1 MGTPRKPDT
10 PEKAIRLKCLE
21 CCCGESSEV
30 EQCGLTGCP
39 LYDFRMYGVKKS
51 EELAAKTP
59 DEIIEPIS
67 KVDTGTGTICGEE
80 PIHAITV
87 EPVPCVKGTGVIC
100 GEPPVIAESVKPIK
114 VKATKE
120 NIVMSAEEAEKHSV
134 VVEQKPAKKKTAS
147 KKKQTNIS
155 MDDVKDDFDLDLD
168 DEPVEITAL
177 DDEPV
182 TEKKPVESE
191 KKTTDEDIPDVDME
205 ELDIDDV
212 PLVETPPDSK
222 PPIEDGHLFVVDL
235 NKVERKE
242 EAPVKKQAKKKEPK
256 KKAETPVEAKPEQ
269 QKEEPADNLLDI
281 DMDELFDI

>member
-80 PIHAITV
+80 PIRAITV
-87 EPVPCVKGTGVIC
+87 EPVPCVKGTGKIC
-100 GEPPVIAESVKPIK
+100 GEPPVIAE
-114 VKATKE
+114 
-120 NIVMSAEEAEKHSV
+120 
-134 VVEQKPAKKKTAS
+134 QKPAKKKS
-147 KKKQTNIS
+147 VPKKKQTNIS
-155 MDDVKDDFDLDLD
+155 MDDVKDDFDLELD
-168 DEPVEITAL
+168 DEAVEIT
-177 DDEPV
+177 EPV
-182 TEKKPVESE
+182 KEKKPVESE

-242 EAPVKKQAKKKEPK
+242 EASVKKQAKKKEPK

-269 QKEEPADNLLDI
+269 QKQEETADNLLDI

>member
-51 EELAAKTP
+51 EELAAKSP

-67 KVDTGTGTICGEE
+67 KVD
-80 PIHAITV
+80 
-87 EPVPCVKGTGVIC
+87 KGTGAIC
-100 GEPPVIAESVKPIK
+100 GEPPVIAETVKPIK

-120 NIVMSAEEAEKHSV
+120 NIVMSSEEAEKHSV
-134 VVEQKPAKKKTAS
+134 VEQKPVKKKSAP

-168 DEPVEITAL
+168 DEPVEIT
-177 DDEPV
+177 EPV
-182 TEKKPVESE
+182 KEKKAVESE
-191 KKTTDEDIPDVDME
+191 NKTTDEDIPDVDME

-242 EAPVKKQAKKKEPK
+242 ETTVKKQAKKKEPK
-256 KKAETPVEAKPEQ
+256 KKAETPVEAKPEE
-269 QKEEPADNLLDI
+269 QKQEESADNLLDI

>member
-51 EELAAKTP
+51 EELDAKSP

-67 KVDTGTGTICGEE
+67 KVDI
-80 PIHAITV
+80 
-87 EPVPCVKGTGVIC
+87 GTGVIC
-100 GEPPVIAESVKPIK
+100 GEPHVIAETVKPIK

-120 NIVMSAEEAEKHSV
+120 NIVMSAEEAEKHKF
-134 VVEQKPAKKKTAS
+134 VVEPCQTVNSTGVICGEPPVLAEQKSVKKKQS
-147 KKKQTNIS
+147 PKKKQTNIS

-191 KKTTDEDIPDVDME
+191 KKTTDVNIPDVDME

-242 EAPVKKQAKKKEPK
+242 EAPVKKQVKKKEPK
-256 KKAETPVEAKPEQ
+256 KKAETPIEAKPEQ

>member
-67 KVDTGTGTICGEE
+67 KVDI
-80 PIHAITV
+80 
-87 EPVPCVKGTGVIC
+87 GTGVIC
-100 GEPPVIAESVKPIK
+100 GEPTVIAETVKPIK

-134 VVEQKPAKKKTAS
+134 VEQKPAKKKSAP

-256 KKAETPVEAKPEQ
+256 KKAETPVEVKPEQ
-269 QKEEPADNLLDI
+269 QKQEEPADNLLDI

>member
-67 KVDTGTGTICGEE
+67 KVDTGTGTICGE
-80 PIHAITV
+80 PT
-87 EPVPCVKGTGVIC
+87 
-100 GEPPVIAESVKPIK
+100 VIAETVKPIK

-134 VVEQKPAKKKTAS
+134 VEQKPAKKKSAP
-147 KKKQTNIS
+147 KKQTNIS
-155 MDDVKDDFDLDLD
+155 MDDVKDDFDLELD
-168 DEPVEITAL
+168 DEPVEIT
-177 DDEPV
+177 EPV
-182 TEKKPVESE
+182 KEKKPVESE
-191 KKTTDEDIPDVDME
+191 KKTMDEDIPDVDME

-256 KKAETPVEAKPEQ
+256 KKAETPVEVKPEQ